1 MNRSVS
7 SSKAFIL
14 LAFCLSCAKESGG
27 ASEEDLSIYT
37 RTSLPSSL
45 AADVPAAISP
55 STINTASATSISLSG
70 NLAQPAGE
78 ISKVM
83 LSQIPPQA
91 NSGSICQNVSQ
102 TGQSSISNNRV
113 AIGCELIGNVTDLLG
128 FNILMGELFMN
139 VVDAKI
145 ADGTVTASGSCGT
158 ASGTLTKPMINSMKA
173 TAAKIGM
180 NAKATEN
187 LDAAAGQ
194 SVGFAYQYSTTGID
208 ADYSAQLKVSKDCT
222 SLGTGADTTTYLW
235 NNSSGLL
242 SVGFTDSSSSKRI
255 GVFTYDPAAKRS
267 TYRVKEEE
275 QVTDPGGGIS
285 DNTNNYTVTIKECND
300 TEKDSTSGACAVL
313 KINLAIIQQGTF
325 PADYGSGYSNAPKT
339 GYAIYKAEGKA
350 DDSGVYIEGTFKDF
364 AYANNDKTDVP
375 SGTKHVWVFEGS
387 WNTSGLTYVKLT
399 QDGVLQGTYPSTGTA
414 PVIYDQTSYAA
425 AAKSASVTLS
435 GGGAINNTKIG
446 SFVIMKDSTSTPTA
460 APQAII
466 GTAEIGYSN
475 ASNTDVEATTDAW
488 AVPTSAKSYWWNPQ
502 TKAFVASDIVVT
514 VN

>member
-1 MNRSVS
+1 MYRSVS
-7 SSKAFIL
+7 LSKTFIL

-27 ASEEDLSIYT
+27 AGEEDLSIYT

-70 NLAQPAGE
+70 NLAKPAGE

-83 LSQIPPQA
+83 LSQSPPQA

-180 NAKATEN
+180 NAKATES
-187 LDAAAGQ
+187 LDSSAGQ
-194 SVGFAYQYSTTGID
+194 SVSFAYQYSTTGID
-208 ADYSAQLKVSKDCT
+208 TDYSAQLKVSKDCT
-222 SLGTGADTTTYLW
+222 SLGNGTDTTTYLW

-242 SVGFTDSSSSKRI
+242 SVGFTDSSTSKRI

-275 QVTDPGGGIS
+275 QVTDPGGGTT
-285 DNTNNYTVTIKECND
+285 DNTNNYTVSIKECND
-300 TEKDSTSGACAVL
+300 TEKGSTSGACAVL
-313 KINLAIIQQGTF
+313 KINLAIIQQGF
-325 PADYGSGYSNAPKT
+325 
-339 GYAIYKAEGKA
+339 
-350 DDSGVYIEGTFKDF
+350 FR
-364 AYANNDKTDVP
+364 
-375 SGTKHVWVFEGS
+375 
-387 WNTSGLTYVKLT
+387 
-399 QDGVLQGTYPSTGTA
+399 
-414 PVIYDQTSYAA
+414 
-425 AAKSASVTLS
+425 
-435 GGGAINNTKIG
+435 
-446 SFVIMKDSTSTPTA
+446 
-460 APQAII
+460 
-466 GTAEIGYSN
+466 
-475 ASNTDVEATTDAW
+475 
-488 AVPTSAKSYWWNPQ
+488 
-502 TKAFVASDIVVT
+502 
-514 VN
+514 